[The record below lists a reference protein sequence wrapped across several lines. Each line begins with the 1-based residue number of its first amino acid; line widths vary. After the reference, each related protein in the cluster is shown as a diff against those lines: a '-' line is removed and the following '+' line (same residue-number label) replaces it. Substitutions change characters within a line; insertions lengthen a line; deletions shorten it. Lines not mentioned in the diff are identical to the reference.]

1 MLALLELPDDEDGE
15 LWFQQDGAT
24 AHTARASMA
33 LLRERFPGRVIS
45 RFGDINW
52 PPRSQDL
59 TAPDFF
65 LWGIFKGTGLCYQTT
80 KCPRAKGTHYCN
92 SEGHNVPL
100 LERVTGNFVRRL
112 HECVH
117 RQGGHLNDI
126 IFKK

>member
-1 MLALLELPDDEDGE
+1 MLAQLELPDDEDGE

-24 AHTARASMA
+24 AHTAQASMA
-33 LLRERFPGRVIS
+33 LLCERFPGRAIS

-52 PPRSQDL
+52 PPRSPDL

-65 LWGIFKGTGLCYQTT
+65 LWGYLKAQVYAT
-80 KCPRAKGTHYCN
+80 KPRNVQELKERIVATVR
-92 SEGHNVPL
+92 EINVPL
-100 LERVTGNFVRRL
+100 LERVMGGFVRRL

-126 IFKK
+126 IFIK

>member
-1 MLALLELPDDEDGE
+1 
-15 LWFQQDGAT
+15 
-24 AHTARASMA
+24 MA

-52 PPRSQDL
+52 PPRSPDL

-65 LWGIFKGTGLCYQTT
+65 LWGYLKPQVYAT
-80 KCPRAKGTHYCN
+80 KPRNVHELKQRIIAAVT
-92 SEGHNVPL
+92 EINVPL
-100 LERVTGNFVRRL
+100 LERVMGDFVRRL